1 MNFNGLFFIVVSL
14 GVFFLINACEAIGG
28 SSASGLTFNQ
38 PTVTINKT
46 ADKGSAANKKADIVK
61 ELPAAMW
68 AEPVQQDR
76 MIPWN
81 AKIESGLTKKV
92 PACLLQGDGI
102 PIKVGTK
109 VEVLQESECMYFRLQ
124 RPGNPPVVAPF
135 GLLKIR
141 VISTGEEGWTFRS
154 AVDYDKE

>member
-1 MNFNGLFFIVVSL
+1 MYKNILYFAIINMGM
-14 GVFFLINACEAIGG
+14 FFLLNACGAIGG
-28 SSASGLTFNQ
+28 SSEVGLTFKQ

-46 ADKGSAANKKADIVK
+46 SSKGDAGNKKSDIVK
-61 ELPAAMW
+61 ELPASMW
-68 AEPVQQDR
+68 PEPVQQDR
-76 MIPWN
+76 MIPWQ
-81 AKIESGLTKKV
+81 AAITSGLTKKV
-92 PACLLQGDGI
+92 PACLLQGDGV

-124 RPGNPPVVAPF
+124 RPGNPPVVAPV

-154 AVDYDKE
+154 SVDYDEE